1 MARQPEQALPIT
13 ATQCGVTAA
22 LSALWAV
29 ADGFG
34 VAPLAADQ
42 GGWLLSEGASH
53 ERCSPI
59 DHPPPTS
66 SSILLLLSKLILGVR
81 TYRANT
87 VLIPC

>member
-59 DHPPPTS
+59 DHPPPH
-66 SSILLLLSKLILGVR
+66 LLLYPPPPLQTHTRS
-81 TYRANT
+81 TN
-87 VLIPC
+87 IPC

>member
-59 DHPPPTS
+59 DPPPPPPPLS
-66 SSILLLLSKLILGVR
+66 SSSSPNS
-81 TYRANT
+81 YSEYEHT